1 MSFGTVIVVL
11 AAIFAFVA
19 LVRSRQN
26 ARLGHPMDESGTP
39 LASSQREAE
48 LRREIEE
55 LRERVQVLERIATD
69 GTEAKRLSAEIER
82 LRDER

>member
-11 AAIFAFVA
+11 AAIFA
-19 LVRSRQN
+19 LVTLIRSRHN
-26 ARLGHPMDESGTP
+26 ARLGYGTDENGQP
-39 LASSQREAE
+39 IGNPQREAE
-48 LRREIEE
+48 LRREVEE

-69 GTEAKRLSAEIER
+69 DTEAKRLSAEIER

>member
-1 MSFGTVIVVL
+1 MSFGTVIIVL
-11 AAIFAFVA
+11 ASIFAFVA

-26 ARLGHPMDESGTP
+26 ARLGYPTDEDGRP
-39 LASSQREAE
+39 LANMQREAE

>member
-11 AAIFAFVA
+11 AALFA
-19 LVRSRQN
+19 LVTLIRSRHN
-26 ARLGHPMDESGTP
+26 ARLGYGADEEGRP
-39 LASSQREAE
+39 IGNPQREAE
-48 LRREIEE
+48 LRREVEE

>member
-1 MSFGTVIVVL
+1 VSLGTVIVVL
-11 AAIFAFVA
+11 AAIFAFVM
-19 LVRSRQN
+19 LIRSRHN
-26 ARLGHPMDESGTP
+26 ARLGYGLDEEGRP
-39 LASSQREAE
+39 VGNPQREAE

>member
-1 MSFGTVIVVL
+1 VSFGTVVVVL
-11 AAIFAFVA
+11 AAIFAFVT
-19 LVRSRQN
+19 LIRSRHN
-26 ARLGHPMDESGTP
+26 ARLGYATDENGRPIGSP
-39 LASSQREAE
+39 QREAE
-48 LRREIEE
+48 MRQEIEE